1 MMVTCLLLLALT
13 LNAAGRGGK
22 VRYIGGT
29 VAELEQKPSGR
40 LITTSDSH
48 LVYESGKF
56 LYVVPWVEINL
67 IEYGQQVNRRYAL
80 AVALSPLLALS
91 KSRKHFLTVGFTDEN
106 GNQQAFVFR
115 VDKGDIRTLL
125 VSLEAKTNLL
135 VEYQDEQARQ
145 AGKGN

>member
-1 MMVTCLLLLALT
+1 MACLLLLACT
-13 LNAAGRGGK
+13 VAAASRGGK

-29 VAELEQKPSGR
+29 VGELEQSPNGR
-40 LITTSDSH
+40 LVTTSDTN
-48 LVYESGKF
+48 LIYESGQ
-56 LYVVPWVEINL
+56 LVYVVPWDDINL
-67 IEYGQQVNRRYAL
+67 LEYGQQVSRRYAL

-91 KSRKHFLTVGFTDEN
+91 KSRKHFVTVGFVDGN

-115 VDKGDIRTLL
+115 VDKGDIRTML
-125 VSLEAKTNLL
+125 VSLEAKTDLR